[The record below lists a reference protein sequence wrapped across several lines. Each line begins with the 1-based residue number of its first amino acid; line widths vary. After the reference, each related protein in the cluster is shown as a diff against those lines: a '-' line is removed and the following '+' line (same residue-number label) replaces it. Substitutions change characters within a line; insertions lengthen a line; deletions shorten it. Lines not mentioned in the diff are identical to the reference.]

1 MLAAA
6 GRRAAAKG
14 LTNVDYRECGAED
27 LPFPNATFD
36 SVSCRFGFMFI
47 PDIDKAVSEIARV
60 LKPGGRAATAVWA
73 GPDQNPWA
81 TIAGAA
87 MATEIEPVAPDPD
100 APGMFRCAT
109 PDAISARFRGA
120 GLHDV
125 AEWDVPTLM
134 ETESAEQYWYF
145 VTELTA
151 PVIAALATVD
161 QATRDR
167 IGARAIEAARAYES
181 DGKARLPGMAR
192 CIVGTK

>member
-1 MLAAA
+1 
-6 GRRAAAKG
+6 
-14 LTNVDYRECGAED
+14 
-27 LPFPNATFD
+27 
-36 SVSCRFGFMFI
+36 
-47 PDIDKAVSEIARV
+47 
-60 LKPGGRAATAVWA
+60 VWA
-73 GPDQNPWA
+73 GPDVNAWA

-87 MATEIEPVAPDPD
+87 VASEIEPVPPDPN
-100 APGMFRCAT
+100 APGMFRCAA
-109 PDAISARFRGA
+109 PDAIGARFRGA
-120 GLHDV
+120 GLQDV
-125 AEWDVPTLM
+125 TEWDVPTLM